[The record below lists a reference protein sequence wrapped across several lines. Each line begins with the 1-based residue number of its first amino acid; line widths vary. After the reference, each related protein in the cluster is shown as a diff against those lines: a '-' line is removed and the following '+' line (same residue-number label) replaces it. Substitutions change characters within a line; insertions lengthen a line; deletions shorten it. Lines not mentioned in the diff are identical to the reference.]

1 MRIRYLALT
10 MGAASAAS
18 LAGAAHAAQGD
29 PIADPILAECR
40 AETETQARIN
50 CLEAAVADLASR
62 LPQERRAEILDPQE
76 PAARGLGAEQV
87 MAAQNRRAPEDDPE
101 NPDNRLEARVIDF
114 SRTNSGNYIF
124 ILDNDQVWAQQDFD
138 RTMLSL
144 ADNESYQIEVVKGFL
159 SGYRMR
165 FPELN
170 RLVKVRRL
178 R

>member
-10 MGAASAAS
+10 MGAAGAAT
-18 LAGAAHAAQGD
+18 LAGAAHAVQGD
-29 PIADPILAECR
+29 PVADPILAECR
-40 AETETQARIN
+40 AQTEAQARID
-50 CLEAAVADLASR
+50 CLEEAVADLASR
-62 LPQERRAEILDPQE
+62 LPRIRRAEILDPQE
-76 PAARGLGAEQV
+76 PAVSGLGAEQV
-87 MAAQNRRAPEDDPE
+87 MASQNRRMPKDDPD
-101 NPDNRLEARVIDF
+101 NPDNKLEARVIDY

-144 ADNESYQIEVVKGFL
+144 DDGETYQIEVVKGFL